1 MIRSIIIDDEQPA
14 RESLKNYLVG
24 FCPEVEIISMADSVK
39 TGLEAIRELSPALV
53 FLDIEM
59 PDGNGFDLLKQLE
72 TISFKIIFVTAFTD
86 YAINAIKFHAVDYLV
101 KPVNITELQN
111 AVKKV
116 REELDQHIFSQ
127 NLEELKRYLHNPEEK
142 IRKIVIP
149 DVKGFVVLELQ
160 QILYCEA
167 DGYCT
172 NFILADDRKITSS
185 RNLKYYEELISD
197 FDFLRVHHSYLINT
211 QYIISYLHEG
221 TIVLKGNK
229 SVPLG
234 NSFKKRFL
242 EIFEGM
248 K

>member
-1 MIRSIIIDDEQPA
+1 VR
-14 RESLKNYLVG
+14 K
-24 FCPEVEIISMADSVK
+24 
-39 TGLEAIRELSPALV
+39 
-53 FLDIEM
+53 EM
-59 PDGNGFDLLKQLE
+59 
-72 TISFKIIFVTAFTD
+72 
-86 YAINAIKFHAVDYLV
+86 
-101 KPVNITELQN
+101 
-111 AVKKV
+111 
-116 REELDQHIFSQ
+116 DQHIFSQ
-127 NLEELKRYLHNPEEK
+127 NLEELKKYLHNPEEK

-172 NFILADDRKITSS
+172 NFILTDDRKITSS
-185 RNLKYYEELISD
+185 RNLKYYEELMTD
-197 FDFLRVHHSYLINT
+197 LDFLRVHHSYLINT

-229 SVPLG
+229 TVPLG
-234 NSFKKRFL
+234 NSYKKQFL

>member
-1 MIRSIIIDDEQPA
+1 
-14 RESLKNYLVG
+14 
-24 FCPEVEIISMADSVK
+24 
-39 TGLEAIRELSPALV
+39 
-53 FLDIEM
+53 
-59 PDGNGFDLLKQLE
+59 LKQLE
-72 TISFKIIFVTAFTD
+72 NISFKIVFVTAYTD
-86 YAINAIKFHAVDYLV
+86 YAINAIKFHALDYLV
-101 KPVNITELQN
+101 KPVNITELKI

-116 REELDQHIFSQ
+116 SEEMDQHIFSQ
-127 NLEELKRYLHNPEEK
+127 NLQELKKYLLNPEEK
-142 IRKIVIP
+142 LRKIVIP

-160 QILYCEA
+160 QILFCEA

-172 NFILADDRKITSS
+172 NFILTDDRKITSS
-185 RNLKYYEELISD
+185 RNLKYYEELMND
-197 FDFLRVHHSYLINT
+197 LDFLRVHHSYLINS

-234 NSFKKRFL
+234 NSFKKQFL